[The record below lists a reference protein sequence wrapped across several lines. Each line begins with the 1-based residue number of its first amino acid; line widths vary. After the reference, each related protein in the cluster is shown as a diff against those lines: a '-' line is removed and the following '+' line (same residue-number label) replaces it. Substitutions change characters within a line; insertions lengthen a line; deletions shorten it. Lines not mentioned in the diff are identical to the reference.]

1 MEKKKYENLWLNMN
15 HGKINKV
22 LYELEEYRFKSHERG
37 SFDAFTT
44 MTMIKGLTNEIEKL
58 EKQNREL
65 KEKIKSSESLENV
78 KPDANP
84 V

>member
-15 HGKINKV
+15 QDKISRV
-22 LYELEEYRFKSHERG
+22 LYELEDYRFKSHERG

-44 MTMIKGLTNEIEKL
+44 MTMIKGLTNEVEKL
-58 EKQNREL
+58 EKQNKEL
-65 KEKIKSSESLENV
+65 KERIKSSESLENV
-78 KPDANP
+78 KSDVNP